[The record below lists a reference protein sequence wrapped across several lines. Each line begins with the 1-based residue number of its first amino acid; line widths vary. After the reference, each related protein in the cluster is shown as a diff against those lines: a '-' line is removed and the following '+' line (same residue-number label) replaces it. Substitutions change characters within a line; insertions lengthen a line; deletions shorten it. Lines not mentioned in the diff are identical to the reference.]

1 MTWFKQ
7 ISVKE
12 YDELIKNKNKIYNIT
27 PNFSSVEL
35 LNKYRDDDDV
45 INKKIIID
53 ENLDKQNKNLVKE
66 IDKNL
71 NKYLIEKPDISKYKD
86 QYTFKNNYDILNS
99 FIKIFTDYDLSYKP
113 RSKTTEVS
121 SQYLLNKLEKSK
133 KIPKELFQYFD
144 NNLRDKK
151 KLNLKFKFK
160 FNYPDDIPLIPE
172 NIDYDDEDDEDDD
185 NNSITPIE
193 QQGGTLNNIKIDK
206 NALNKNILKIRY
218 LNGRKLNNKLL
229 KHDYKITKNMKEA
242 VKFNKNICKL
252 SQNEKNIYYELEKY
266 INKDKSLDILIGSY
280 LSGNNNKKSFNRINK
295 ILYDKYKNNLI
306 TQKEYTNMLKRI
318 NKT

>member
-12 YDELIKNKNKIYNIT
+12 YDDLIKNKNKIYNIT
-27 PNFSSVEL
+27 PHFTTVEL

-53 ENLDKQNKNLVKE
+53 EKLDKQNENLVKE

-86 QYTFKNNYDILNS
+86 QYTFKNDSDILNS
-99 FIKIFTDYDLSYKP
+99 FNKIFDDYDLSYKP

-121 SQYLLNKLEKSK
+121 TQYLLNKLEKSK

-144 NNLRDKK
+144 NNLRNKK
-151 KLNLKFKFK
+151 KLNVKFKLY
-160 FNYPDDIPLIPE
+160 YPDDIPLIPE
-172 NIDYDDEDDEDDD
+172 NIDDNEDEDN
-185 NNSITPIE
+185 NNSIVPV
-193 QQGGTLNNIKIDK
+193 QDGGTLNNIKIDE

-242 VKFNKNICKL
+242 IKFNKNIHKL

-280 LSGNNNKKSFNRINK
+280 LSGNNNKKLFNRINK

-306 TQKEYTNMLKRI
+306 TQKEYTNMLKKI

>member
-12 YDELIKNKNKIYNIT
+12 YDDLIKNKNKIYNIT
-27 PNFSSVEL
+27 PHFTTVEL
-35 LNKYRDDDDV
+35 LNKYRDDAN
-45 INKKIIID
+45 INKNIEID
-53 ENLDKQNKNLVKE
+53 EKLNKQNENLVKE

-86 QYTFKNNYDILNS
+86 QYTFKNDNDILNS
-99 FIKIFTDYDLSYKP
+99 FNKIFTDYDLSYKP

-121 SQYLLNKLEKSK
+121 TQYLLNKLEKSK

-144 NNLRDKK
+144 NNLRNKK
-151 KLNLKFKFK
+151 KLNVKFKLY
-160 FNYPDDIPLIPE
+160 YPDDIPLIPD
-172 NIDYDDEDDEDDD
+172 NDDEDDD

-193 QQGGTLNNIKIDK
+193 QQGGTLNNIKIDE

-229 KHDYKITKNMKEA
+229 KHDYKISKNMK
-242 VKFNKNICKL
+242 K
-252 SQNEKNIYYELEKY
+252 Q
-266 INKDKSLDILIGSY
+266 
-280 LSGNNNKKSFNRINK
+280 
-295 ILYDKYKNNLI
+295 
-306 TQKEYTNMLKRI
+306 
-318 NKT
+318 

>member
-12 YDELIKNKNKIYNIT
+12 YDELIKNKNKMYNIT
-27 PNFSSVEL
+27 PHFTTVEL
-35 LNKYRDDDDV
+35 LNKYRDDNDV

-53 ENLDKQNKNLVKE
+53 ENLNKQNLNLVKE

-86 QYTFKNNYDILNS
+86 QYTFKDNNDILNS
-99 FIKIFTDYDLSYKP
+99 FNKIFTDYDLSYKP

-121 SQYLLNKLEKSK
+121 TQYLLNKLEKSK

-144 NNLRDKK
+144 NNLRNKK
-151 KLNLKFKFK
+151 KLNVKFKLY
-160 FNYPDDIPLIPE
+160 YPDDIPLIPE
-172 NIDYDDEDDEDDD
+172 NIDDNEDEDN
-185 NNSITPIE
+185 NNSIVPV
-193 QQGGTLNNIKIDK
+193 QDGGTLNNIKIDE

-242 VKFNKNICKL
+242 IKFNKNIHKL
-252 SQNEKNIYYELEKY
+252 SQNEKDIYYELEKY

-280 LSGNNNKKSFNRINK
+280 LSGNNNKKLFNRINK

-306 TQKEYTNMLKRI
+306 TQKEYTNMLKKI

>member
-1 MTWFKQ
+1 MTWSKQ
-7 ISVKE
+7 LSVKE
-12 YDELIKNKNKIYNIT
+12 YDNLIKNKNKMYNIT
-27 PNFSSVEL
+27 PHFTNVEL
-35 LNKYRDDDDV
+35 LNKYRDDDSN
-45 INKKIIID
+45 INKNIEID
-53 ENLDKQNKNLVKE
+53 EKINEQNENLVKE

-86 QYTFKNNYDILNS
+86 QYTFKDDKDILKS
-99 FIKIFTDYDLSYKP
+99 FIKIFNDYDLSYKP
-113 RSKTTEVS
+113 RSKTTTVS

-144 NNLRDKK
+144 NNIRDKK
-151 KLNLKFKFK
+151 KLNLKFELHKR
-160 FNYPDDIPLIPE
+160 NNIPLIPE
-172 NIDYDDEDDEDDD
+172 NIEDDD
-185 NNSITPIE
+185 DDDNSITHIE
-193 QQGGTLNNIKIDK
+193 QQGQGSLNNIKIDET
-206 NALNKNILKIRY
+206 ALNKNILKIRY

-242 VKFNKNICKL
+242 IKFNKNIHKL

-280 LSGNNNKKSFNRINK
+280 LSGNNNRKLFNRISK

-306 TQKEYTNMLKRI
+306 TQKEYTNMLKQI

>member
-12 YDELIKNKNKIYNIT
+12 YDDLIKNKNKMYNIT
-27 PNFSSVEL
+27 PHFTTVEL
-35 LNKYRDDDDV
+35 LNKYRDDAN
-45 INKKIIID
+45 INKNIEID
-53 ENLDKQNKNLVKE
+53 EKINKQNENLVKE

-86 QYTFKNNYDILNS
+86 QYTFKDNNDILKS
-99 FIKIFTDYDLSYKP
+99 FIKIFDDYDLSYKP

-121 SQYLLNKLEKSK
+121 TQYLLNKLEKSK
-133 KIPKELFQYFD
+133 KIPKELFQYFN
-144 NNLRDKK
+144 NNLKNKK
-151 KLNLKFKFK
+151 KLNVKFKLH
-160 FNYPDDIPLIPE
+160 YPDKIPLIPE
-172 NIDYDDEDDEDDD
+172 NIENDEDDND
-185 NNSITPIE
+185 SITPI
-193 QQGGTLNNIKIDK
+193 QDGGSLNNIKIDE

-229 KHDYKITKNMKEA
+229 KHDYKISKNMKEA
-242 VKFNKNICKL
+242 IKFNKNIHKL

-280 LSGNNNKKSFNRINK
+280 LSGNNNKKLFNRINK
-295 ILYDKYKNNLI
+295 ILYNKYKNNLI
-306 TQKEYTNMLKRI
+306 TQKEYTNMLKQI
-318 NKT
+318 NKS

>member
-7 ISVKE
+7 IPVKE
-12 YDELIKNKNKIYNIT
+12 YDDLIKNKNKIYNIT
-27 PNFSSVEL
+27 PHFSSVEL
-35 LNKYRDDDDV
+35 LNKYKDEDPI

-53 ENLDKQNKNLVKE
+53 ENLNKQNEDLAKV

-86 QYTFKNNYDILNS
+86 QYTFKNDQDILKS
-99 FIKIFTDYDLSYKP
+99 FNKIFTDYDLSFKP

-121 SQYLLNKLEKSK
+121 TQYLLNKLEKSK
-133 KIPKELFQYFD
+133 KIPKELFQYFN

-151 KLNLKFKFK
+151 KLNVKFKL
-160 FNYPDDIPLIPE
+160 YTQDDIPLIPK
-172 NIDYDDEDDEDDD
+172 NIEDDD
-185 NNSITPIE
+185 DNYIVPVQDGRGI
-193 QQGGTLNNIKIDK
+193 LNNIKIDE

-218 LNGRKLNNKLL
+218 LNGRKLNNKLF
-229 KHDYKITKNMKEA
+229 KHDYKISKNMKEA
-242 VKFNKNICKL
+242 IKFNRNIHKL
-252 SQNEKNIYYELEKY
+252 SANEKNIYYELEKY

-280 LSGNNNKKSFNRINK
+280 LSGNNNRKLFNRINK

-306 TQKEYTNMLKRI
+306 TQKEYTNMLNQI

>member
-12 YDELIKNKNKIYNIT
+12 YDDLIKNKNKIYNIT
-27 PNFSSVEL
+27 PQFTSIEL
-35 LNKYRDDDDV
+35 MNKYRDDDN
-45 INKKIIID
+45 INKNIEIN
-53 ENLDKQNKNLVKE
+53 ERLDKQNENLVKE

-86 QYTFKNNYDILNS
+86 QYTFKDNNNILKS
-99 FIKIFTDYDLSYKP
+99 FIKIFDDYDLSYKP

-151 KLNLKFKFK
+151 KLNVKFKLH
-160 FNYPDDIPLIPE
+160 YPDDIPLIP
-172 NIDYDDEDDEDDD
+172 DDDKNDEDD
-185 NNSITPIE
+185 NNSITPV
-193 QQGGTLNNIKIDK
+193 QDGGSLNNIKIDE

-229 KHDYKITKNMKEA
+229 KHDYKITKNMKESI
-242 VKFNKNICKL
+242 KFNKNIHKL

-280 LSGNNNKKSFNRINK
+280 LSGNDNKKLFNRINK

-306 TQKEYTNMLKRI
+306 TQKEYTNMLKQI

>member
-12 YDELIKNKNKIYNIT
+12 YDELIKNKNKMYNVT

-35 LNKYRDDDDV
+35 LNKYRDDDV

-53 ENLDKQNKNLVKE
+53 ENLNKQNENLVKE

-86 QYTFKNNYDILNS
+86 QYTFKNDNDILNS
-99 FIKIFTDYDLSYKP
+99 FNKIFTDYELLYKP
-113 RSKTTEVS
+113 RSKTTTVS

-151 KLNLKFKFK
+151 KLNLKFKLHRRD
-160 FNYPDDIPLIPE
+160 NIPLIPDE
-172 NIDYDDEDDEDDD
+172 DEDDSSDDD
-185 NNSITPIE
+185 NNSIVPF
-193 QQGGTLNNIKIDK
+193 QDGGSLNNIKIDE

-229 KHDYKITKNMKEA
+229 KHDYKITK
-242 VKFNKNICKL
+242 I
-252 SQNEKNIYYELEKY
+252 
-266 INKDKSLDILIGSY
+266 
-280 LSGNNNKKSFNRINK
+280 
-295 ILYDKYKNNLI
+295 
-306 TQKEYTNMLKRI
+306 
-318 NKT
+318 

>member
-12 YDELIKNKNKIYNIT
+12 YDDLIKNKNKIYNIT
-27 PNFSSVEL
+27 PHFTSVEL
-35 LNKYRDDDDV
+35 LNKYKDDPIINENIEIDEK
-45 INKKIIID
+45 INK
-53 ENLDKQNKNLVKE
+53 QNENLVKE
-66 IDKNL
+66 LDKNL

-86 QYTFKNNYDILNS
+86 QYTFKDNNDIFNS
-99 FIKIFTDYDLSYKP
+99 FIKIFNDYELSYKP

-151 KLNLKFKFK
+151 KLNLKFKLY
-160 FNYPDDIPLIPE
+160 YPDDIPLIPE
-172 NIDYDDEDDEDDD
+172 NIEDGDNED

-193 QQGGTLNNIKIDK
+193 QQGGTLNNIKIDE

-229 KHDYKITKNMKEA
+229 KHDYKIAKNMKEA
-242 VKFNKNICKL
+242 IKFNKNIHRL
-252 SQNEKNIYYELEKY
+252 SSNEKNIYYELEKY

-280 LSGNNNKKSFNRINK
+280 LSGNNNKKLFNRINK

-306 TQKEYTNMLKRI
+306 TQKEYTNMLKQI
-318 NKT
+318 NKS

>member
-12 YDELIKNKNKIYNIT
+12 YDELIKNKNKMYNIT
-27 PNFSSVEL
+27 PHFTTVEL

-53 ENLDKQNKNLVKE
+53 EKINKQNLNLVKE

-86 QYTFKNNYDILNS
+86 QYTFKDNNDILNS
-99 FIKIFTDYDLSYKP
+99 FIKIFNDYDLSYKP

-144 NNLRDKK
+144 NNLRNKK
-151 KLNLKFKFK
+151 KLNVKFKL
-160 FNYPDDIPLIPE
+160 YYSDDIPLIPE
-172 NIDYDDEDDEDDD
+172 NIDYDDDNEDND
-185 NNSITPIE
+185 SIVPI
-193 QQGGTLNNIKIDK
+193 QDGRGTLNNIKIDE
-206 NALNKNILKIRY
+206 NALDKNILKIRY

-229 KHDYKITKNMKEA
+229 KHDYKITRNMKE
-242 VKFNKNICKL
+242 VIKFNKNIHKL
-252 SQNEKNIYYELEKY
+252 SQNEKMFTMN
-266 INKDKSLDILIGSY
+266 
-280 LSGNNNKKSFNRINK
+280 
-295 ILYDKYKNNLI
+295 
-306 TQKEYTNMLKRI
+306 
-318 NKT
+318 

>member
-7 ISVKE
+7 ISVKK
-12 YDELIKNKNKIYNIT
+12 YDELIKNKNKMYSIT
-27 PNFSSVEL
+27 PHFTTVEL
-35 LNKYRDDDDV
+35 LNKYRDDAN
-45 INKKIIID
+45 INKNIEID
-53 ENLDKQNKNLVKE
+53 EKINKQNENLVKE

-86 QYTFKNNYDILNS
+86 QYTFKDNNDILNS
-99 FIKIFTDYDLSYKP
+99 FIKIFNDYELSYKP
-113 RSKTTEVS
+113 RTKTTTVS

-144 NNLRDKK
+144 NNIRNKK
-151 KLNLKFKFK
+151 KLNLKFELHKQD
-160 FNYPDDIPLIPE
+160 NIPLIPE
-172 NIDYDDEDDEDDD
+172 NIEDDEHDD
-185 NNSITPIE
+185 NSITPIE
-193 QQGGTLNNIKIDK
+193 QQGGTLNNIKIDE

-229 KHDYKITKNMKEA
+229 KHDYKITKNMKESI
-242 VKFNKNICKL
+242 KFNKNIHKL

-280 LSGNNNKKSFNRINK
+280 LSGNNNKKLFNRINK

-306 TQKEYTNMLKRI
+306 TQKEYTNMLKQI
-318 NKT
+318 NKS

>member
-27 PNFSSVEL
+27 PHFTNVEL
-35 LNKYRDDDDV
+35 LNKYRDDDDN
-45 INKKIIID
+45 INRKIIVD
-53 ENLDKQNKNLVKE
+53 EKLDKQNENLVKE

-86 QYTFKNNYDILNS
+86 QYTFKNDSDILNS
-99 FIKIFTDYDLSYKP
+99 FNKIFTDYDLSYKP

-121 SQYLLNKLEKSK
+121 TQYLLNKLEKSK

-144 NNLRDKK
+144 NNLRNKK
-151 KLNLKFKFK
+151 KLNVKFKL
-160 FNYPDDIPLIPE
+160 YYSDDIPLIPE
-172 NIDYDDEDDEDDD
+172 NIEDDND
-185 NNSITPIE
+185 NNSIVPI
-193 QQGGTLNNIKIDK
+193 QDGGTLNNIKIDE

-242 VKFNKNICKL
+242 IKFNKNIHKL

-280 LSGNNNKKSFNRINK
+280 LSGNNNKKLFNRINK

-306 TQKEYTNMLKRI
+306 TQKEYTNMLKQI

>member
-12 YDELIKNKNKIYNIT
+12 YDDLIKNKNKIYNIT
-27 PNFSSVEL
+27 PHFSSVEL

-53 ENLDKQNKNLVKE
+53 ENLDKQNENLVKE

-71 NKYLIEKPDISKYKD
+71 NKYLIEKPNISKYKD
-86 QYTFKNNYDILNS
+86 QYTFKNDNDILNS
-99 FIKIFTDYDLSYKP
+99 FNKIFTDYELIYKP
-113 RSKTTEVS
+113 RNKTSTVS
-121 SQYLLNKLEKSK
+121 SLYLLNKLEKSK

-151 KLNLKFKFK
+151 KLNLKFKLHRRD
-160 FNYPDDIPLIPE
+160 NIPLIPDDDE
-172 NIDYDDEDDEDDD
+172 DDEDDEDDD
-185 NNSITPIE
+185 EDDNNSIVPV
-193 QQGGTLNNIKIDK
+193 QDGGSLNNIKIDK

-218 LNGRKLNNKLL
+218 LNGRKFNNKLL
-229 KHDYKITKNMKEA
+229 KHDYKISKNMKEA
-242 VKFNKNICKL
+242 IKFNKNIHKL

-280 LSGNNNKKSFNRINK
+280 LSGNNNKKLFNRINK
-295 ILYDKYKNNLI
+295 ILYEKYKNNLI
-306 TQKEYTNMLKRI
+306 TQKEYTNMLKQV

>member
-12 YDELIKNKNKIYNIT
+12 YDDLIKNKNKIYNIT
-27 PNFSSVEL
+27 PHFTTVEL
-35 LNKYRDDDDV
+35 LNKYRDDDN

-53 ENLDKQNKNLVKE
+53 ENLNKQNENLVKE

-86 QYTFKNNYDILNS
+86 QYTFKNNNDILDS
-99 FIKIFTDYDLSYKP
+99 FIKIFNDYDLSYKP

-144 NNLRDKK
+144 NNLRNKK
-151 KLNLKFKFK
+151 KLNVKFKLY
-160 FNYPDDIPLIPE
+160 YPDEVPLIPE
-172 NIDYDDEDDEDDD
+172 NIEDDD
-185 NNSITPIE
+185 DDDDNSITPIE
-193 QQGGTLNNIKIDK
+193 QQGGSLNNIKIDE

-242 VKFNKNICKL
+242 IKFNKNIHKL

-280 LSGNNNKKSFNRINK
+280 LSGNNNKKLFNRINK

-306 TQKEYTNMLKRI
+306 TQKEYTNMLKQI

>member
-12 YDELIKNKNKIYNIT
+12 YDELIKNKNKMYNIT

-35 LNKYRDDDDV
+35 LNKYRDDDN

-53 ENLDKQNKNLVKE
+53 ENLNKQNENLVKE
-66 IDKNL
+66 TDKNL

-86 QYTFKNNYDILNS
+86 QYTFKDNVDILNS
-99 FIKIFTDYDLSYKP
+99 FNKIFTDYELSYKP

-121 SQYLLNKLEKSK
+121 TQYLLNKLEKSK

-144 NNLRDKK
+144 NNLRNKK
-151 KLNLKFKFK
+151 KLNLKFELYRRT
-160 FNYPDDIPLIPE
+160 NIPLIPE
-172 NIDYDDEDDEDDD
+172 NIEDDD
-185 NNSITPIE
+185 NEDNDSITPIE
-193 QQGGTLNNIKIDK
+193 QQGLGLNNIKIDE

-242 VKFNKNICKL
+242 IEFNKNIHKL

-280 LSGNNNKKSFNRINK
+280 LSGNNNKKLFNRINK

>member
-12 YDELIKNKNKIYNIT
+12 YDELIKNKNKMYNIT
-27 PNFSSVEL
+27 PHFSTIEL
-35 LNKYRDDDDV
+35 MNKYRDDAN
-45 INKKIIID
+45 INKNIEID
-53 ENLDKQNKNLVKE
+53 EKINKQNENLVKE

-86 QYTFKNNYDILNS
+86 QYTFKNDSDILNS
-99 FIKIFTDYDLSYKP
+99 FNKIFADYELSYKP
-113 RSKTTEVS
+113 RSKTSTVS

-144 NNLRDKK
+144 NNLRNKK
-151 KLNLKFKFK
+151 KLNVKFKL
-160 FNYPDDIPLIPE
+160 YYSDDIPLIPE
-172 NIDYDDEDDEDDD
+172 NIENDD
-185 NNSITPIE
+185 NSITSID
-193 QQGGTLNNIKIDK
+193 QQGGSLNNIKIDE

-229 KHDYKITKNMKEA
+229 KHDYKISKNMKEA
-242 VKFNKNICKL
+242 IKFNKNIHKL
-252 SQNEKNIYYELEKY
+252 SQNEKNIFYELEKY

-280 LSGNNNKKSFNRINK
+280 LSGNNNEKLFNRINK

-306 TQKEYTNMLKRI
+306 TQKEYTNMLKQI
-318 NKT
+318 NNS